1 MSLKWTN
8 RLRTLKAAYLGE
20 ARGDGAE
27 ACRIAGYRIP
37 AQAWL
42 NFKKRQPQ
50 EAARW
55 EEEFRDQLI
64 MKGREVDER
73 LAALARDPSHRDHYK
88 ALEAIAKM
96 HGKFKDTIIV
106 IDRKKLDTEFDE
118 LVSTMLAAKT
128 AQLATNKPEAG
139 N

>member
-1 MSLKWTN
+1 MKWTN
-8 RLRTLKAAYLGE
+8 RLKTLKAAYLGE
-20 ARGDGAE
+20 ARGDGAL
-27 ACRIAGYRIP
+27 ACSIAGYKMP

-64 MKGREVDER
+64 MKGREIDER

-88 ALEAIAKM
+88 ALEALAKM
-96 HGKFKDTIIV
+96 SGKFKDTVIV
-106 IDRKKLDTEFDE
+106 IDRKKLDAEFDE
-118 LVSTMLAAKT
+118 LVSTMLAAKQ
-128 AQLATNKPEAG
+128 AQHAGNKPEAG